1 MKNMLVSTMSAS
13 LLACLLATTALA
25 QPFPSRP
32 IKLVVPYPP
41 GGVTDILGRT
51 LAQAL
56 GDPLGQPITVD
67 NRPGAGGALGADA
80 VARSPADGYTV
91 LLGAS
96 STHVLN
102 PLLYKLG
109 YDPVKDFAPIGLIA
123 STPLVLVVG
132 TQVPAT
138 SLGELL
144 AWLKA
149 RPGQAN
155 YGSYGNASASHLAGE
170 LFKAMAGVDMLHVPY
185 KGAAPAQA
193 DIMGGVISLMFSD
206 MSAMQHAKTGRLR
219 ALAITSTGRVSSFPE
234 VPTVAEAGPPGAGLA
249 AYEVAGWFALY
260 APAGTPANVVARLS
274 QVLGAALGAGE
285 ARNRIAG
292 LGLEPGASTPEV
304 LAALMRTERAKWQ
317 KLIADAKIKVE

>member
-1 MKNMLVSTMSAS
+1 MQK
-13 LLACLLATTALA
+13 
-25 QPFPSRP
+25 RP
-32 IKLVVPYPP
+32 LGLSGLMVAPV
-41 GGVTDILGRT
+41 ILGGNVFGWTADEAASFAVLDAATDAGLNAIDTADVYSRW
-51 LAQAL
+51 
-56 GDPLGQPITVD
+56 V
-67 NRPGAGGALGADA
+67 PGHTGGESEA
-80 VARSPADGYTV
+80 V
-91 LLGAS
+91 
-96 STHVLN
+96 
-102 PLLYKLG
+102 
-109 YDPVKDFAPIGLIA
+109 IGR
-123 STPLVLVVG
+123 
-132 TQVPAT
+132 
-138 SLGELL
+138 
-144 AWLKA
+144 WLKA

-219 ALAITSTGRVSSFPE
+219 ALAITSSGRVRSFPE

-249 AYEVAGWFALY
+249 SYEVAGWFALY

-274 QVLGAALGAGE
+274 QVLGVVLGAGD

-304 LAALMRTERAKWQ
+304 LAALMQTERSKWQ

>member
-1 MKNMLVSTMSAS
+1 MLVSTMSAS

-170 LFKAMAGVDMLHVPY
+170 LFKAMAGDMLHVPY

>member
-1 MKNMLVSTMSAS
+1 MKQTLISVVTAS
-13 LLACLLATTALA
+13 LLTCVLATTALA
-25 QPFPSRP
+25 QPFPARP

-80 VARSPADGYTV
+80 VARSAADGYTL

-102 PLLYKLG
+102 PLLYKLA
-109 YDPVKDFAPIGLIA
+109 YDPVKDFAPVGLIA
-123 STPLVLVVG
+123 ATPLVLVVG
-132 TQVPAT
+132 AQVPAT
-138 SLGELL
+138 SVAELL

-170 LFKAMAGVDMLHVPY
+170 LFKALAGVDMVHVPY
-185 KGAAPAQA
+185 KGSAPAQA
-193 DIMGGVISLMFSD
+193 DIMAGVISLMFSD

-219 ALAITSTGRVSSFPE
+219 ALAITSAGRANSFPE
-234 VPTVAEAGPPGAGLA
+234 VPTLAEAAPPGAGLA
-249 AYEVAGWFALY
+249 GFEVAGWFALY
-260 APAGTPANVVARLS
+260 APAATPKAVVDRLS
-274 QVLGAALGAGE
+274 QVLGAALGVGE
-285 ARNRIAG
+285 TRNRIAG
-292 LGLEPGASTPEV
+292 LGLEPGTSTPEV
-304 LAALMRTERAKWQ
+304 LAALMQRERIKWQ
-317 KLIADAKIKVE
+317 KLITDAKIKVE